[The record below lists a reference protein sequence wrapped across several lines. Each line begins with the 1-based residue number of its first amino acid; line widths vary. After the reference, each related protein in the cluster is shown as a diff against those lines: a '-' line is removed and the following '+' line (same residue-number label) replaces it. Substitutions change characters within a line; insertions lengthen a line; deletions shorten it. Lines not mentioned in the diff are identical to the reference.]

1 MKTLIVFASKHGC
14 AGKAADKLGEAF
26 GEGTKVSEIRNITKI
41 DLTDF
46 DRIIVGGSIRAGRIQ
61 RDVKKFTQKY
71 LTQLLEKKLG
81 LFICCMEEG
90 ERAEKEFAAAF
101 PKQLI
106 EHATA
111 KGFFGGEFDFE
122 KMNFVERLIVK
133 EVAHITESVFN
144 FKEDNVTNFISE
156 LA

>member
-14 AGKAADKLGEAF
+14 ARKAADKLGKAF
-26 GEGTKVSEIRNITKI
+26 GNETKVSEIRNIAKI

-46 DRIIVGGSIRAGRIQ
+46 DRIIVGGSIRARRIQ
-61 RDVKKFTQKY
+61 RGIKKFTQKY

-90 ERAEKEFAAAF
+90 ERAEKQFADAF

-122 KMNFVERLIVK
+122 KMNFIERLIVK
-133 EVAHITESVFN
+133 KVAHITESVFN
-144 FKEDNVTNFISE
+144 FKEDSVTDFINE
-156 LA
+156 LT